1 MLLTDSVLVLP
12 KISNKT
18 AENLAALNIFKVADL
33 LTYFPRYVQDNSQIL
48 SVSDL
53 IEDESSII
61 LGKITKFRSI
71 RLKNRG
77 GRSMQTAVFVDENG
91 YDLQLMWFNQPF
103 LEKTI
108 SEGSTYLI
116 KGKLKT
122 KGSKTTFYPDGL
134 EVFNPEKE
142 SLKLGRITPVYKLT
156 ATIKLGWLRARI
168 FDLLNNIK
176 EIQDLKT
183 IVEFTNKELG
193 FDLELALKQIHFPDT
208 EEMHKN
214 ASEHLSLL
222 ELISLQIKITES
234 LSKQTKFLAHPIT
247 NFSKKINEFLR
258 SLPFTP
264 TTDQLNVINEVLGD
278 LQSDTAKQRLVQGD
292 VGSGKTLVAMAAA
305 VATAAA
311 NKQAVIL
318 APTTVLAAQHFN
330 NFQKLLS
337 PLNIECQL
345 VSSHIKTDKRN
356 KKTPA
361 PILIGTSAV
370 LARKKDLIKDLA
382 LVIVDEQHRFGVKQR
397 EELLAPIKE
406 ESKFQPHLIN
416 LTATP
421 IPRTLAQTIFTESDV
436 STISTKPAGRLPIK
450 TFVVPQNKREDSYN
464 WIKEQL
470 QNPNT
475 QIYWICPLV
484 EENEAT
490 EVKAAETTFKELQN
504 IYKEAK
510 ISLLHGRL
518 KAAEKEKTLSE
529 FAAGHSQILV
539 STSVIEVGV
548 DVANASIIVIEGA
561 ERFGL
566 AQLHQLRGRVGR
578 GEKQSWCF
586 LFTTNSE
593 NQSANDRLEYFSKH
607 QDGLEIA
614 TYDLELRGPGEVYG
628 AKQSGIPNLKI
639 AKLSDLAQIKKAR
652 DLSHKYINHAN
663 ILKLLF

>member
-12 KISNKT
+12 KISTKT
-18 AENLAALNIFKVADL
+18 AENLLGLNIQTVADL

-48 SVSDL
+48 AVSDL
-53 IEDESSII
+53 KEAETSVI
-61 LGKITKFRSI
+61 LGEIVKFRSI

-108 SEGSTYLI
+108 SSDTKYLI

-122 KGSKTTFYPDGL
+122 QGGKTTFFPDSL
-134 EVFNPEKE
+134 EAFAPDKE

-156 ATIKLGWLRARI
+156 AAIKLGWLRARI
-168 FDLLNNIK
+168 FELVNRIDEITDLTPIINFTK
-176 EIQDLKT
+176 E
-183 IVEFTNKELG
+183 ELG
-193 FDLELALKQIHFPDT
+193 FNLHLALKQIHFPDT
-208 EEMHKN
+208 EEMHKA
-214 ASEHLSLL
+214 ASENLSLL
-222 ELISLQIKITES
+222 ELISLQIKIAES
-234 LSKQTKFLAHPIT
+234 LAKQGKFAAHPIN
-247 NFSKKINEFLR
+247 NFSKKINEFLK

-264 TTDQLNVINEVLGD
+264 TDDQLTVINEVLGD

-311 NKQAVIL
+311 GKQAVIL

-330 NFQKLLS
+330 NFAKLLS

-345 VSSHIKTDKRN
+345 VTANTKTN
-356 KKTPA
+356 NPS
-361 PILIGTSAV
+361 PVLIGTSAV
-370 LARKKDLIKDLA
+370 LARKQNLIQDLA
-382 LVIVDEQHRFGVKQR
+382 LVVVDEQHRFGVKQR
-397 EELLAPIKE
+397 EELLAPIKA

-421 IPRTLAQTIFTESDV
+421 IPRTLAQTLFTESDV

-470 QNPNT
+470 ETNHT

-484 EENEAT
+484 EESETT
-490 EVKAAETTFKELQN
+490 EVKAAETTFKDLQK
-504 IYKEAK
+504 IYPNTE
-510 ISLLHGRL
+510 ISLLHGRM
-518 KAAEKEKTLSE
+518 KADEKESTLSE
-529 FAAGHSQILV
+529 FAAGKSQILV

-548 DVANASIIVIEGA
+548 DVPNTSIIVIEGA

-586 LFTTNSE
+586 LFTTNSD
-593 NQSANDRLEYFSKH
+593 NQMAEERLEYFSKH

-652 DLSHKYINHAN
+652 DLSQKYLNHAN